1 MFGLEQQFYNFILDE
16 VRVFICEVVW
26 EMFFMFGLKVD
37 DFIEVQKDFQYL
49 CEWCSI
55 IEILKCKILLI
66 MFGIVVLGMVGVFVM
81 GVKEIFSK

>member
-1 MFGLEQQFYNFILDE
+1 
-16 VRVFICEVVW
+16 
-26 EMFFMFGLKVD
+26 MFGLKVD